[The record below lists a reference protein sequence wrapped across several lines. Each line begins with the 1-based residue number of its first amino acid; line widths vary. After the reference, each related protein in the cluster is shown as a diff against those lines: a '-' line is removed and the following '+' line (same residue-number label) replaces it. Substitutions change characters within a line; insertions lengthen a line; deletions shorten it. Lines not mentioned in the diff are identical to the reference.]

1 MALNFRPDNIFSK
14 PIFGD
19 VKPTTGL
26 LLKVRR
32 RKKKS
37 NKPNAPAEEPQVE
50 IVGSVKSIVK
60 FEGIC
65 DYQYLPLARD
75 TETNETKFIYH
86 DIVPTTLLTS
96 EWLT

>member
-1 MALNFRPDNIFSK
+1 MNFRPENIFSK

-37 NKPNAPAEEPQVE
+37 KAQNVKNEEPEVE
-50 IVGSVKSIVK
+50 ILGSIKSVIK

-65 DYQYLPLARD
+65 DYQYLPLAKD
-75 TETNETKFIYH
+75 AETDETKFIYH
-86 DIVPTTLLTS
+86 DIVPTSVLTS
-96 EWLT
+96 DWLT